1 MTSDHTPGF
10 FRRLAYNVWLGLF
23 GRAFVLLFFIIIIS
37 LLFWLFAF
45 YKAQE
50 EPRAEQI
57 ADRAS
62 TAYNIAY
69 RSLRFVPI
77 EHRPALVLDL
87 ATIGDTQVF
96 PRELD
101 DITELLPDSNFWH
114 LIASKIRQSIDEPDF
129 IIASS
134 VNDVEGL
141 WLSMKIDDELYWLLV
156 RHPPLFDDLYKEWI
170 HWTLIAVAIAILG
183 SALLTLFANAPFKSL
198 TKVIKSL
205 GRGEQPPVLPT
216 DRGPRELRE
225 LFTDINHMVEDLRQA
240 DSDRQIMLGG
250 ISHDLRTPLAR
261 MRLEIEMSEISE
273 ESKQAIDG
281 DIAQINHCIGQLL
294 EYSRPSDATLPKLIN
309 VSEVLAQLCERERS
323 YTKDLQG
330 EFSYQLENKLFAHI
344 SEINLQ
350 RIVGNLIENARRYG
364 RTQAGEIKVALRA
377 YTQNKQ
383 VLIDVMDYGAG
394 VNTED
399 IPRLLRPFAR
409 GDVARTGVSG
419 AGLGLAI
426 CERLLKQVG
435 GSLKLLPNKPNGLLC
450 RIEIPLIDNRNI
462 QLEISSQ

>member
-1 MTSDHTPGF
+1 MMHDNSPGF
-10 FRRLAYNVWLGLF
+10 FRRIAYKARLSLF
-23 GRAFVLLFFIIIIS
+23 GRAFVLLFLIIIIS
-37 LLFWLFAF
+37 LLFWLYAF
-45 YKAQE
+45 YKAQA

-57 ADRAS
+57 ADRAT
-62 TAYNIAY
+62 TAYNIAQ
-69 RSLRFVPI
+69 RSLRFVPL
-77 EHRPALVLDL
+77 EHRPAFVLDL

-96 PRELD
+96 PRELE
-101 DITELLPDSNFWH
+101 DITELLPNSEFWR
-114 LIASKIRQSIDEPDF
+114 LIASKIRQSIDEPEF

-141 WLSMKIDDELYWLLV
+141 WLSMKVDDELYWLLV
-156 RHPPLFDDLYKEWI
+156 RHPPLFDDLYKEWL
-170 HWTLIAVAIAILG
+170 HWTLIAIAIASLG
-183 SALLTLFANAPFKSL
+183 SALVTLFANAPLKSL

-205 GRGEQPPVLPT
+205 GHGEQPPVLPV

-225 LFTDINHMVEDLRQA
+225 LFGDINHMVEELRQA

-261 MRLEIEMSEISE
+261 MRLEIEMSDISE
-273 ESKQAIDG
+273 DSKQAIDG
-281 DIAQINHCIGQLL
+281 DLAQINHCIGQLL
-294 EYSRPSDATLPKLIN
+294 EYSRPTDATLPPGIN
-309 VSEVLAQLCERERS
+309 VSAILNQLCDREQS

-330 EFSYQLENKLFAHI
+330 EFSYRIENKLFAHI

-364 RTQAGEIKVALRA
+364 RTPEGAIKVALNA
-377 YTQNKQ
+377 YIHNKHIF
-383 VLIDVMDYGAG
+383 IDVNDFGIG
-394 VNTED
+394 VNQED

-462 QLEISSQ
+462 QLELSNQ

>member
-1 MTSDHTPGF
+1 MKHSDSPGLI
-10 FRRLAYNVWLGLF
+10 RRLTHVTRLSLF
-23 GRAFVLLFFIIIIS
+23 GRAFVLLFFIIIVS

-57 ADRAS
+57 ADRAT
-62 TAYNIAY
+62 TAYYIAQ
-69 RSLRFVPI
+69 RALRYVPI
-77 EHRPALVLDL
+77 EQRPALVLDL

-96 PRELD
+96 PRELS
-101 DITELLPDSNFWH
+101 DITELLPNNRFWQ
-114 LIASKIRQSIDEPDF
+114 LIGDKIHQLIDEPDF

-141 WLSMKIDDELYWLLV
+141 WLSMQVDDELYWLLV
-156 RHPPLFDDLYKEWI
+156 RHPPIFDDLYKEWL
-170 HWTLIAVAIAILG
+170 HWTLIAIAIASLG
-183 SALLTLFANAPFKSL
+183 SALVTLFANAPLKSL
-198 TKVIKSL
+198 SKVINSL
-205 GRGEQPPVLPT
+205 GRGEQPPVLPI
-216 DRGPRELRE
+216 DRGPRELRV
-225 LFTDINHMVEDLRQA
+225 LFGDINRMVEDLRQA

-261 MRLEIEMSEISE
+261 MRLEIEMSDISE
-273 ESKQAIDG
+273 DSKQAIDG

-294 EYSRPSDATLPKLIN
+294 EYSRPGDATLPKAIN
-309 VSEVLAQLCERERS
+309 VTQVLEQLCDREQS
-323 YTKDLQG
+323 YTQDLQG
-330 EFSYQLENKLFAHI
+330 QFTYAIEKKLFAQI

-364 RTQAGEIKVALRA
+364 RTPDGEIKVALRA
-377 YTQNKQ
+377 YIHNKN
-383 VLIDVMDYGAG
+383 VYIDVSDNGPG
-394 VNTED
+394 VDTDD

-462 QLEISSQ
+462 QLELSNQ